1 MLFMRKIYPN
11 SSLISKQIRG
21 IKADHVKV
29 LLLRDEKVYPLM
41 QVETFV
47 QGDIV
52 VAFGECEN
60 KDEIEQWIYTL

>member
-1 MLFMRKIYPN
+1 LV
-11 SSLISKQIRG
+11 QI
-21 IKADHVKV
+21 
-29 LLLRDEKVYPLM
+29 
-41 QVETFV
+41 ETFT